1 MPHLVPEVCK
11 AVVLKCI
18 GQLSIIQA
26 GFSMCTFYLFWLCS
40 LSIPT
45 SQVCKHLQSRTVCNN
60 RYGSTQR
67 NCPKQSSVL
76 FNRVRISFLVSLL
89 AGPWQGARLLEDGQ
103 VGRKAAEER
112 KSFRGQGGPWTQT
125 WNATY
130 GEPISSTPRCLLLL
144 LSLWPWNQ
152 LLQAP
157 MALPSRGNWQEQR
170 GTEGNVLLAS
180 LL

>member
-112 KSFRGQGGPWTQT
+112 KSFGGAGGSLDSNMKCYLWR
-125 WNATY
+125 AY
-130 GEPISSTPRCLLLL
+130 LLH
-144 LSLWPWNQ
+144 PT
-152 LLQAP
+152 
-157 MALPSRGNWQEQR
+157 LPSSPAKSVTLESTSAGPNGPSKQ
-170 GTEGNVLLAS
+170 G
-180 LL
+180 